1 MTSDKQAATLAEA
14 KRKAHTPKV
23 SGGDGDGFHP
33 MRAARGPS
41 AAAASQPA
49 ASPSPFPSP
58 QLPAEGA
65 AEEEAAMQRA
75 YALGLVDANGKP
87 LDQARLLAEVGA
99 VSAKIEELKPRMLA
113 GTLSPDDL
121 DELRTLD
128 AKRRKLAEVA
138 GVYTGGF
145 VPDSAKKKKKG
156 KARKKRL

>member
-1 MTSDKQAATLAEA
+1 MAEA
-14 KRKAHTPKV
+14 ALFAV
-23 SGGDGDGFHP
+23 VVVGLEEEVC
-33 MRAARGPS
+33 M
-41 AAAASQPA
+41 
-49 ASPSPFPSP
+49 
-58 QLPAEGA
+58 GA

-75 YALGLVDANGKP
+75 YALGLVDANGKL